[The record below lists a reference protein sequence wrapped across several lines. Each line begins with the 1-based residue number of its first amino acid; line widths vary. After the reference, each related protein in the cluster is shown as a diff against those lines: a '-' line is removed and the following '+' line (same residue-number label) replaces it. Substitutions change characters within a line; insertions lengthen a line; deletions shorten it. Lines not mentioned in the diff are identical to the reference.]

1 MFGFKIIFMKLAK
14 QRLIKYFHL
23 GQTLRAGAGTDQSGP
38 LALSM
43 VPPQWL
49 HTVYSYLH
57 KRSLV
62 T

>member
-1 MFGFKIIFMKLAK
+1 MKLAK